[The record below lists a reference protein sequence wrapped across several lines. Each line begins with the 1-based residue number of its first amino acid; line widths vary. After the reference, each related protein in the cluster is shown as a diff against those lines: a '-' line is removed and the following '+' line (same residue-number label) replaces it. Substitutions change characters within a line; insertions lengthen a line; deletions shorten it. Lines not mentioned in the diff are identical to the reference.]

1 MAEILNSVRVRQ
13 HSGPLDPLGPFA
25 VPHPDGRGVGQAPFL
40 ARGSLLNWRF
50 RRHDFE
56 AHGTEVIQPVRVVQ
70 HNERGLV
77 VWLAG
82 GTPTVDSRFAGR
94 EDVNLHDLGYAER
107 FSPSATDRVSYRRHW
122 HGTGVL
128 RIVPAGM
135 PFSVWLFWAGTGEF
149 RSWYINLE
157 HPHTLA
163 GDSLFTADHVLDIL
177 VRPDGTVEEKDR
189 DELEAA
195 VRFGQWDDGIAAAIE
210 AEKRFALDQM
220 RAGHWAF
227 DRDWTLFQ
235 PDPSWTLPPAPKL

>member
-1 MAEILNSVRVRQ
+1 
-13 HSGPLDPLGPFA
+13 
-25 VPHPDGRGVGQAPFL
+25 
-40 ARGSLLNWRF
+40 
-50 RRHDFE
+50 
-56 AHGTEVIQPVRVVQ
+56 
-70 HNERGLV
+70 
-77 VWLAG
+77 
-82 GTPTVDSRFAGR
+82 
-94 EDVNLHDLGYAER
+94 
-107 FSPSATDRVSYRRHW
+107 
-122 HGTGVL
+122 
-128 RIVPAGM
+128 M

-220 RAGHWAF
+220 RSGHWAF

-235 PDPSWTLPPAPKL
+235 PDPSWSLPPAPKL